1 MHKSKEN
8 KRKTGKVRSFSSL
21 LFSFIIDKK
30 TYKKNKLLTAVFY
43 VLVKQKLDRTCLFFA
58 KSLQFFSI
66 NKSKKQK
73 LVLIKTQP
81 VSDYYIKKKEGWKVV
96 NN

>member
-8 KRKTGKVRSFSSL
+8 KRKKGKVRSFSSL

-43 VLVKQKLDRTCLFFA
+43 ELVIHKIDRACLFFA
-58 KSLQFFSI
+58 KNIQFF
-66 NKSKKQK
+66 KYK
-73 LVLIKTQP
+73 
-81 VSDYYIKKKEGWKVV
+81 
-96 NN
+96 

>member
-1 MHKSKEN
+1 MHKSKESR
-8 KRKTGKVRSFSSL
+8 RKTSKARSFSSL

-43 VLVKQKLDRTCLFFA
+43 EFVKQKTDRTYLFFA
-58 KSLQFFSI
+58 KNPQFFSI

-73 LVLIKTQP
+73 VVLIKTQP

-96 NN
+96 KN

>member
-1 MHKSKEN
+1 MHKSKESR
-8 KRKTGKVRSFSSL
+8 RKTSKARSFSSL

-43 VLVKQKLDRTCLFFA
+43 EFVKQKTDRTYLFFA
-58 KSLQFFSI
+58 KNPQFFSI

-81 VSDYYIKKKEGWKVV
+81 ISDYYIKKKEAKYIRRL
-96 NN
+96 

>member
-8 KRKTGKVRSFSSL
+8 KRKKGKARSFSSL

-43 VLVKQKLDRTCLFFA
+43 EFVKQKTDRTYLFFA
-58 KSLQFFSI
+58 KNPQFFSI
-66 NKSKKQK
+66 NKSKKK
-73 LVLIKTQP
+73 LVSIKTQP
-81 VSDYYIKKKEGWKVV
+81 ISVYYIKKKEGWKVV